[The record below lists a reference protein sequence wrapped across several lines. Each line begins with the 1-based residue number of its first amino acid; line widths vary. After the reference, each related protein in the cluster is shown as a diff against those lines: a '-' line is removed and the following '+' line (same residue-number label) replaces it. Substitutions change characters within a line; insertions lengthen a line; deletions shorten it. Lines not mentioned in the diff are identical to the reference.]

1 MKNGKS
7 NIRYFSSS
15 TITIKLGVVRLKTVR
30 NFAKTL
36 IYLVHKTDV
45 KKKIT
50 KKKGGNT
57 FSIYFQLLT
66 YT

>member
-15 TITIKLGVVRLKTVR
+15 TITIKLGVVRLKTIR

-36 IYLVHKTDV
+36 IYLVR
-45 KKKIT
+45 
-50 KKKGGNT
+50 
-57 FSIYFQLLT
+57 QL
-66 YT
+66 